1 MRPVVLLS
9 FCTQVV
15 AMGFGFEGSMALLQ
29 TTVLHQAARRSIRQH
44 QASSADQTKQLIH
57 LLDVDNDGKVSWEEV
72 NTFASANGLDPSSI
86 AHEFGGIDTNGNGI
100 LEQQE
105 VASLLASDPE
115 QDLTVKFSGPVGSAG
130 KDNVQALT
138 SNVQAL
144 TNSIPASLPV
154 AKEPL
159 LKLPPRTDP
168 VGETTSKLVEQ
179 PPQGDTEEY
188 FAEVPVESAQTSE
201 VKKGQ
206 ADNDFKPAID
216 KTQFEDAA
224 VIDISKDSDSD
235 QEMSFQQGHQYSEH
249 VAESPAVSSTKLIAE
264 QLNSEV
270 AAGAQ
275 AMTFQAAASTLRANA
290 SSVLLHAQLKARAA
304 AQKAATEVTM
314 KNLKEINKLQSRA
327 SKAEM
332 RAAALR
338 ARANLEMKEAYAAV
352 AVASGSMSKI
362 GERNTTPTTNQA
374 KK

>member
-1 MRPVVLLS
+1 
-9 FCTQVV
+9 
-15 AMGFGFEGSMALLQ
+15 MGFGFEGSMALLQ
-29 TTVLHQAARRSIRQH
+29 TTVLHQAARRSIREH

-115 QDLTVKFSGPVGSAG
+115 QDRGAE
-130 KDNVQALT
+130 KDK
-138 SNVQAL
+138 VQAL
-144 TNSIPASLPV
+144 TNSIPASLPSLPI
-154 AKEPL
+154 AKESL
-159 LKLPPRTDP
+159 LKPPPRTDP
-168 VGETTSKLVEQ
+168 MVGETTSKLVEQ

-188 FAEVPVESAQTSE
+188 FAQVPVDESAQNS
-201 VKKGQ
+201 
-206 ADNDFKPAID
+206 DFKPAID
-216 KTQFEDAA
+216 KTQFENAA
-224 VIDISKDSDSD
+224 AIEISKDSNSD
-235 QEMSFQQGHQYSEH
+235 EEMSFQQGHEQKEI
-249 VAESPAVSSTKLIAE
+249 AESPAVSSTKLIAE